1 MYYRRGIDDSEF
13 VSQAVTRER
22 ARIDAAI
29 TKFLLDRVWWKG
41 GRQVCPVCDN
51 VFGKVAY
58 DWAMSCGFWD
68 VYFTHGVWGPA
79 CRMKLYAHTIEV
91 RREAGADPDG
101 YYRADWKYQ
110 PWDIDSLVRLLQAM
124 AGVRNG

>member
-13 VSQAVTRER
+13 VSQAVTREP

-51 VFGKVAY
+51 VFGKIGLALAASGARHAALPVSLRIARSTLRSATAAMVCDGFTPVA
-58 DWAMSCGFWD
+58 
-68 VYFTHGVWGPA
+68 
-79 CRMKLYAHTIEV
+79 
-91 RREAGADPDG
+91 AGSAP
-101 YYRADWKYQ
+101 
-110 PWDIDSLVRLLQAM
+110 PSST
-124 AGVRNG
+124 